1 MKGKRKFMKINLS
14 LKNLE
19 CNSDW
24 KYVIHFIFYVFLSI
38 SPKIS
43 EKTPKNE
50 NPRKSEIMPPI
61 SDTKPGAS

>member
-1 MKGKRKFMKINLS
+1 MKINLS
-14 LKNLE
+14 LKHFE
-19 CNSDW
+19 CNSD
-24 KYVIHFIFYVFLSI
+24 YEFVNHFIFYIFLSI

>member
-1 MKGKRKFMKINLS
+1 MKINLC

-19 CNSDW
+19 CKHDQ
-24 KYVIHFIFYVFLSI
+24 KCALHFIFYTFLSI